1 MNYKKSGKAVVQAWT
16 DYRKSN
22 DFVGVSH
29 SIPSFVAGF
38 NAARQ
43 PVIDIIK
50 DKLKSLKNMNHEGFY
65 DFQIDFLESLLDIKL
80 NN

>member
-1 MNYKKSGKAVVQAWT
+1 
-16 DYRKSN
+16 
-22 DFVGVSH
+22 
-29 SIPSFVAGF
+29 VAGF